1 MYDAG
6 TGILLVS
13 LTASNSHLRN
23 EQDSM
28 VWFGTL
34 PIVVSRVADIAKKK
48 AQSFESRHLLEISSI
63 DSGMRIQMKTISEF
77 IVKILQINFV
87 QIFPDQWDP

>member
-1 MYDAG
+1 MG
-6 TGILLVS
+6 GRQQM
-13 LTASNSHLRN
+13 LR
-23 EQDSM
+23 
-28 VWFGTL
+28 FGA
-34 PIVVSRVADIAKKK
+34 PRCFKIVFHFCIQHPLKSQQIKVLQTRKKK
-48 AQSFESRHLLEISSI
+48 AQSFEPRHPLEISSI

>member
-1 MYDAG
+1 
-6 TGILLVS
+6 
-13 LTASNSHLRN
+13 
-23 EQDSM
+23 M

-34 PIVVSRVADIAKKK
+34 PIVVLRVADIAKKK